1 MYRDTIDFTKL
12 FKESRR
18 LNKIQK
24 EQKLEKQ
31 IKDTADEAITQFRKR
46 LYYDIDKNSVQE
58 SYRIAELVVDYMD
71 IDNTTCS
78 EFKTIIKNKL
88 IGLGFNRFE
97 LFERKYVGYKNK
109 NVCSVDVSIEKKSE

>member
-1 MYRDTIDFTKL
+1 MFRNTTDFTKL
-12 FKESRR
+12 FEESRR

-31 IKDTADEAITQFRKR
+31 LKDTADEAITQFRKR
-46 LYYDIDKNSVQE
+46 LYSDIDKNSVQN
-58 SYRIAELVVDYMD
+58 SYSIAELVLDYMN

-97 LFERKYVGYKNK
+97 LFERKYVGYRN
-109 NVCSVDVSIEKKSE
+109 NDVCSVDISTEKKSE